1 MEEFNY
7 NFLSRLIS
15 SINNLFLFMEQDKV
29 IMSKIGNGMKVKSKS
44 KSSKSVFDHLQK
56 DNNEDLYFE
65 DDDKR
70 E

>member
-29 IMSKIGNGMKVKSKS
+29 IMSKIGNGTKVKSKS
-44 KSSKSVFDHLQK
+44 KSSKNVFDHLQK